1 MARMNAENRQDTVTV
16 SREGIKM
23 GWDGFGAEEGTKLW
37 QEIWYP
43 RLLAGENVSEGV
55 HAFVGK
61 MESNWEAA
69 KL

>member
-1 MARMNAENRQDTVTV
+1 MAHMNAENRQDAVTV

-23 GWDGFGAEEGTKLW
+23 GWKGFGAEEGTRLL

-55 HAFVGK
+55 RAFVEK
-61 MESNWEAA
+61 RESNWKAA

>member
-1 MARMNAENRQDTVTV
+1 MNAENKSDAVTV
-16 SREGIKM
+16 SREGIKV
-23 GWDGFGAEEGTKLW
+23 GWEGFGAEERTRLW

-55 HAFVGK
+55 HAFVEK
-61 MESNWEAA
+61 RESNWKAA